1 MTTTTND
8 PMGLIILGV
17 LVLGYIFLHV
27 LAIKSA
33 KGNIQRFLQES
44 GATAINIQYEWPD
57 LDRDTYSFAVNYK
70 ASNGKQ
76 KSTRCKIHHFWF
88 FPDYEIF
95 WTNPTEMDL
104 SRRNPVDPK
113 VDYIIRTKFK
123 KKFPSYEIVKLLAV
137 PRSDERIILLK
148 YTEDFQNVLR
158 CRPDGTV
165 IWQAELPTPEDTYKE
180 IKWEDEE
187 LIATSRYL
195 RSYSLDK
202 ETGKIIS
209 PHP

>member
-1 MTTTTND
+1 MTGTTNA
-8 PMGLIILGV
+8 PIGLIILVV

-33 KGNIQRFLQES
+33 KGNIRRFLQES
-44 GATAINIQYEWPD
+44 GATVINIQHEWPD
-57 LDRDTYSFAVNYK
+57 LDRDTYSFAVNFQ
-70 ASNGKQ
+70 APNGKQ
-76 KSTRCKIHHFWF
+76 KSTRCKIRHFWF
-88 FPDYEIF
+88 APDEEIF
-95 WTNPTEMDL
+95 WANPASLDL
-104 SRRNPVDPK
+104 LERKSVKASVNAQ
-113 VDYIIRTKFK
+113 IRASLKQ
-123 KKFPSYEIVKLLAV
+123 KFPSYDVVKLLAV

-148 YTEDFQNVLR
+148 YTEDFQNALR

-165 IWQAELPTPEDTYKE
+165 IWQAELPTSEDTYKE
-180 IKWEDEE
+180 IRWEDGE

-209 PHP
+209 LHP

>member
-1 MTTTTND
+1 MTDTTND
-8 PMGLIILGV
+8 PIGLIILVV
-17 LVLGYIFLHV
+17 LVLGYIFFHV

-33 KGNIQRFLQES
+33 KGNIQRFLKES
-44 GATAINIQYEWPD
+44 GATAINIQHEWPD
-57 LDRDTYSFAVNYK
+57 FDRDTYSFAVNYQ
-70 ASNGKQ
+70 APNGKQ
-76 KSTRCKIHHFWF
+76 KSTRCKIRHFWLA
-88 FPDYEIF
+88 PDGEIF
-95 WTNPTEMDL
+95 WANPASLDL
-104 SRRNPVDPK
+104 LERKSVKASVNAQ
-113 VDYIIRTKFK
+113 IRASLKQ
-123 KKFPSYEIVKLLAV
+123 KFPSYDVVKFLAV

-180 IKWEDEE
+180 IGWENGE